1 MPIQSTK
8 NYFCCIC
15 QHNGIFASPN
25 TVDVDQAINDLRNS
39 NCDIEDQRLLSEHLG
54 VYMKQDSKG
63 VLLSQPHLIDQIIK
77 DVGLENNKTANKLIP
92 SPSTVLLSVNTHGKP
107 YT

>member
-1 MPIQSTK
+1 
-8 NYFCCIC
+8 
-15 QHNGIFASPN
+15 
-25 TVDVDQAINDLRNS
+25 
-39 NCDIEDQRLLSEHLG
+39 
-54 VYMKQDSKG
+54 MKQDSKG